1 MDVKTLHT
9 KEQIVELLE
18 KNRKQIQAFGV
29 SKLGLFG
36 SYAKG
41 EQTTDSDIDF
51 YVEFEPGMKSFD
63 NLMNLAFFLEDNLD
77 QKIDLLTDKSV
88 SKRFGKIINKD
99 IKYVRL

>member
-36 SYAKG
+36 SYAKDV
-41 EQTTDSDIDF
+41 QTEKSDVDF
-51 YVEFEPGMKSFD
+51 YVEFRPGMKSFG
-63 NLMNLAFFLEDNLD
+63 NLMNLAFFLEDFLD
-77 QKIDLLTDKSV
+77 QKIDLLTDKSI
-88 SKRFGKIINKD
+88 SKLFGSIIERD
-99 IKYVRL
+99 IRYVRL